1 MATTKKP
8 RVASNRATQTR
19 IPSRHRAFPCRIPC
33 RSGYAAMTTA
43 APPRALVT
51 RSPRSSK
58 GRGPAYPMYTHWALA
73 RGGCAPLRTPG
84 SRAAAGAADGRGLL
98 PPNPRTGAPSRR
110 RGVLLWPPTLHT
122 RTKPPTAWR
131 RPSGSPP
138 SGSGPTRPS
147 AASERVG
154 SPPWSASRITRRSKT
169 WRTAASTRPRADS
182 WPSRRDGSR
191 RRRGLGV
198 TPGTAGKSAGKFGRR
213 GRFSEG
219 KGGVLPAPHSA
230 RMRRAEVAAAP
241 PKRNGANGFRQ
252 PPRRSGMSI
261 STHIRGV

>member
-1 MATTKKP
+1 
-8 RVASNRATQTR
+8 
-19 IPSRHRAFPCRIPC
+19 
-33 RSGYAAMTTA
+33 MTTA
-43 APPRALVT
+43 APPCALLT
-51 RSPRSSK
+51 RSS
-58 GRGPAYPMYTHWALA
+58 GPLRAERAPDPGGHLLLSQLTQCVHTVIW
-73 RGGCAPLRTPG
+73 RGGLRPPSEPPV
-84 SRAAAGAADGRGLL
+84 SRAAAGASSGRGLL
-98 PPNPRTGAPSRR
+98 PPNPRTGALSQRS
-110 RGVLLWPPTLHT
+110 GVLLWPPTLHT